1 MPERAITE
9 MNSKQVNETTIRL
22 NAFMRDVKDGNLRT
36 ILKNMQSMLDYH
48 AEKIR
53 IYEEHL
59 SELTGKARLELT
71 DSDKRRLAQKGKALN
86 YYLLAAVEPT
96 WAPGTLRGWY
106 NSLVGAKYN
115 SVRDGQ
121 KKRGRKPISQE
132 IVDEVLKLAKNNP
145 DWGYDRIA
153 GVMKYLK
160 YDVSA
165 TTVRHILDDN
175 GIVPDPERRLRGDW
189 DQFIETQQYS
199 TASTDFAQVERLTPF
214 GLVRE
219 SLLFFMDIGS
229 REVCLGGIV
238 HKPDGNWTTQIARN
252 MCDMWDGFMLG
263 KKYLIH
269 DRDPLFNKRFD
280 SVFESISIEIKKL
293 PPFMPQ
299 MNARM
304 ENFIR
309 AIKTE
314 CLDKIIFTSE
324 RQLRLAVMEYL
335 EYWNHYRPHAGLG
348 GKMVKPYP
356 QDMNA
361 TVREVSFLAGLL
373 YGYRREQAAA

>member
-1 MPERAITE
+1 
-9 MNSKQVNETTIRL
+9 MNSKQVNDTVNRL
-22 NAFMRDVKDGNLRT
+22 VSFLGDVKDGNLRE
-36 ILKNMQSMLDYH
+36 ILANMQKMSDYQ

-59 SELTGKARLELT
+59 TELTGKPRPVLT
-71 DSDKRRLAQKGKALN
+71 DSDKRRLAQKGKVLN
-86 YYLLAAVEPT
+86 DFLLASVEPT

-106 NSLVGAKYN
+106 NELIGAKYN
-115 SVRDGQ
+115 SVKDGQ
-121 KKRGRKPISQE
+121 KKRGRKPVSQE

-153 GVMKYLK
+153 GTMRYLG
-160 YDVSA
+160 YDVCAS
-165 TTVRHILDDN
+165 TVKHILSN
-175 GIVPDPERRLRGDW
+175 YGIVPDPERRLRGDW

-199 TASTDFAQVERLTPF
+199 IASSDFAQVERLTPF

-229 REVCLGGIV
+229 REVRLGGIV
-238 HKPDGNWTTQIARN
+238 HAPDSNWTTQIARN
-252 MCDMWDGFMLG
+252 MCDMWDGFLLG

-269 DRDPLFNKRFD
+269 DRDSLFNKRFD
-280 SVFESISIEIKKL
+280 SIFESIGITIKKL
-293 PPFMPQ
+293 PPFTPQ

-314 CLDKIIFTSE
+314 CLDKMIFTSVA
-324 RQLRLAVMEYL
+324 QLRLAVKEYL
-335 EYWNHYRPHAGLG
+335 EYWNHYRPHAGLD
-348 GKMVKPYP
+348 GKLVMPYP
-356 QDMNA
+356 QDMKSP
-361 TVREVSFLAGLL
+361 VKEVSFLGGLL
-373 YGYRREQAAA
+373 HGYRREPMAA